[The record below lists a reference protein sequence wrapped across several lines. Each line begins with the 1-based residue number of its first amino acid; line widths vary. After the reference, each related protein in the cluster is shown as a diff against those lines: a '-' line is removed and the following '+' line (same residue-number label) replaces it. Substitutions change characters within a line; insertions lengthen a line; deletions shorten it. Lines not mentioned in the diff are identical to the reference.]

1 MTEDGDVQFWCSA
14 STEPWS
20 WTPTPYVGVWL
31 VMALLV
37 GWYVRA
43 WRRKRPDRPLTDVE
57 RRQPWWFALGALML
71 WVATDWPVGALGAGY
86 LASVHMLQFM
96 IYTLGAA
103 PLLLMG
109 LPEWFFERARQQR
122 WWGAVRQL
130 SRPIVAGL
138 LFNVVLLSTH
148 APIVVDTL
156 RVSQVGSFF
165 MDVVW
170 VLSGL
175 ILWLPLLNPDAS
187 LRHRSMAVR
196 AAYLFLA
203 SGALPMLPGAFL
215 VFAPGPLYR
224 VFELAPPVFDI
235 SAANDQQMAG
245 LLMKVGNIPI
255 LWPVLL
261 VLFVRWSRADAAAT
275 PPPRP
280 PAGLVEAS
288 AIAAASA
295 GSNPAGAGSPNGAV
309 TSNGAATPGDPPATG
324 GPPTVGDAVGTR

>member
-1 MTEDGDVQFWCSA
+1 MQFWCSA

-31 VMALLV
+31 VMAVLV

-71 WVATDWPVGALGAGY
+71 WIATDWPVGALGAGY

-109 LPEWFFERARQQR
+109 LPEWFFERARQRR
-122 WWGAVRQL
+122 WWAAVRQL

-170 VLSGL
+170 VVSGL

-196 AAYLFLA
+196 AVYLFLA

-245 LLMKVGNIPI
+245 LIMKVGNIPI

-280 PAGLVEAS
+280 PAGFAEAS
-288 AIAAASA
+288 AIASASPETP
-295 GSNPAGAGSPNGAV
+295 PAGRVSPTGAGLSSGAV
-309 TSNGAATPGDPPATG
+309 TSTGAAAPGDTPAA
-324 GPPTVGDAVGTR
+324 GDAVGTR

>member
-1 MTEDGDVQFWCSA
+1 VQFWCSA

-37 GWYVRA
+37 GWYVRV
-43 WRRKRPDRPLTDVE
+43 WRRTRPDRPLTDVE

-109 LPEWFFERARQQR
+109 MPEWFFERARQR
-122 WWGAVRQL
+122 RSWEIVRQL
-130 SRPIVAGL
+130 SRPLVAGL

-148 APIVVDTL
+148 APVVVDAL
-156 RVSQVGSFF
+156 RVSQVGSFA

-170 VLSGL
+170 LLSGL

-196 AAYLFLA
+196 AVYLFLA

-235 SAANDQQMAG
+235 SAANDQQVAG
-245 LLMKVGNIPI
+245 LIMKVGNIPI

-280 PAGLVEAS
+280 PAALLEAT
-288 AIAAASA
+288 AIAAT
-295 GSNPAGAGSPNGAV
+295 PARSPG
-309 TSNGAATPGDPPATG
+309 ATPGDGGASGAADVADGAVG
-324 GPPTVGDAVGTR
+324 GPGPPGGEVGAGGPVGAR

>member
-1 MTEDGDVQFWCSA
+1 MQFWCAA

-37 GWYVRA
+37 GAYVRA
-43 WRRKRPDRPLTDVE
+43 WRRHRPDRPLTAVE
-57 RRQPWWFALGALML
+57 RRQPWWFALGALLL
-71 WVATDWPVGALGAGY
+71 WIATDWPVGALGAGY

-103 PLLLMG
+103 PFILMG
-109 LPEWFFERARQQR
+109 MPDWFFERARQR
-122 WWGAVRQL
+122 RSWGVVRQL

-148 APIVVDTL
+148 APIVVDAL
-156 RVSQVGSFF
+156 RVSQVGSFV

-196 AAYLFLA
+196 AVYLFLA
-203 SGALPMLPGAFL
+203 SGALPMLPGGFL

-235 SAANDQQMAG
+235 GAREDQQLAG
-245 LLMKVGNIPI
+245 AIMKLGNIPI
-255 LWPVLL
+255 VWPVLL
-261 VLFVRWSRADAAAT
+261 VLFVRWSRADQAAT
-275 PPPRP
+275 PPPGP
-280 PAGLVEAS
+280 PEALREAS
-288 AIAAASA
+288 AIANAPSA
-295 GSNPAGAGSPNGAV
+295 QP
-309 TSNGAATPGDPPATG
+309 TG
-324 GPPTVGDAVGTR
+324 EAVGSR